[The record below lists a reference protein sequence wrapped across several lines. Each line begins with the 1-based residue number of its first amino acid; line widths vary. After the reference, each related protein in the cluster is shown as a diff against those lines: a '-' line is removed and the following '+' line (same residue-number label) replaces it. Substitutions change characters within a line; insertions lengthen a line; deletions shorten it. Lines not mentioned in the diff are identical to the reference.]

1 MCPGS
6 GILTEENGAI
16 KSPKYP
22 KHYFGGIMCE
32 WLITVPDGKRIRV
45 KSKTVD
51 LDSCYYECS
60 SCDHIRISD
69 NFPGK
74 PIIGTWCKN
83 PIDVISR
90 TNVVNIK
97 FTSNL
102 NNVGGRF
109 NIEYETVDEKQG
121 KVFFVNK
128 MARVDD
134 QTIFSAF

>member
-1 MCPGS
+1 
-6 GILTEENGAI
+6 
-16 KSPKYP
+16 
-22 KHYFGGIMCE
+22 MCE

-45 KSKTVD
+45 KSKTLD
-51 LDSCYYECS
+51 LDHCYYKCS

-69 NFPGK
+69 NFPAN

-83 PIDVISR
+83 PINVISR

-109 NIEYETVDEKQG
+109 RIEYETVDEKQG
-121 KVFFVNK
+121 KGFFCK
-128 MARVDD
+128 MARVGN
-134 QTIFSAF
+134 QAIFSAF